1 MKDFVIVVNTPAP
14 VRGGPARGGR
24 GLDQRDHRGG
34 DFFRIGGYG
43 RYGRVMRCLKS
54 QTEDVRERRR
64 SMQRVTTCVNALS
77 LTMRFWMGV
86 PSTVIF
92 PGLAALVK
100 NHGLWLL
107 FTLISALPS
116 TSYN

>member
-1 MKDFVIVVNTPAP
+1 M
-14 VRGGPARGGR
+14 
-24 GLDQRDHRGG
+24 
-34 DFFRIGGYG
+34 
-43 RYGRVMRCLKS
+43 RYLEI
-54 QTEDVRERRR
+54 QTEDLRETRWF
-64 SMQRVTTCVNALS
+64 MQRVTTGVNALS
-77 LTMRFWMGV
+77 LTMRFWMSV

-116 TSYN
+116 TSYS

>member
-1 MKDFVIVVNTPAP
+1 M
-14 VRGGPARGGR
+14 
-24 GLDQRDHRGG
+24 
-34 DFFRIGGYG
+34 
-43 RYGRVMRCLKS
+43 S
-54 QTEDVRERRR
+54 
-64 SMQRVTTCVNALS
+64 
-77 LTMRFWMGV
+77 V